1 MPPSRILE
9 MIKVK
14 VSQLPKE
21 KPKPQQPI
29 KPPKKESK
37 KSDIKL

>member
-1 MPPSRILE
+1 MPSRILE
-9 MIKVK
+9 MIKIK

-29 KPPKKESK
+29 KEPKKRK
-37 KSDIKL
+37 QKI

>member
-1 MPPSRILE
+1 MPSRNLE
-9 MIKVK
+9 MMKVTF
-14 VSQLPKE
+14 SQLPKE

-29 KPPKKESK
+29 KQPKKESK

>member
-1 MPPSRILE
+1 MPSRILE
-9 MIKVK
+9 MIKIK

-29 KPPKKESK
+29 KEPNKDTK
-37 KSDIKL
+37 KSNIK